1 MSLIGQTVQG
11 LGWGSIEFGGPR
23 SEHLRKVNLNI
34 VNSTSCT
41 TNQLCSY
48 AVNRDTCTYDS
59 GGPLL
64 LNDIRS
70 YHVGII
76 SYGIACA
83 TEFPS
88 VNTRVVAYLDW
99 IMNNTKSVIHCVK

>member
-1 MSLIGQTVQG
+1 MIGKLVQG
-11 LGWGSIEFGGPR
+11 VGWGSIEFGGPR
-23 SEHLRKVNLNI
+23 SEQLRKVDLNI

-41 TNQLCSY
+41 QNQLCSY
-48 AVNRDTCTYDS
+48 AVKKDTCTYDS

-64 LNDIRS
+64 LNENRI
-70 YHVGII
+70 YQIGII

-88 VNTRVVAYLDW
+88 VNTHVIAYLDW
-99 IMNNTKSVIHCVK
+99 IMNKTKSVVYCVK